1 MLEGLRRQVLS
12 VNELLRHFWRLM
24 PLSSAARAEKA
35 KRLVAALDV
44 MYRQTLAM
52 QQAAQGLDR
61 SHVTQLLRPALQA
74 MDVALERYDDA
85 VEKLKAA

>member
-1 MLEGLRRQVLS
+1 MLEGLRRQLLS
-12 VNELLRHFWRLM
+12 VNELLRHFWKLM
-24 PLSSAARAEKA
+24 PITTPARGEKA

-61 SHVTQLLRPALQA
+61 AHVTQLLRPALQA
-74 MDVALERYDDA
+74 MDVALECYDDA
-85 VEKLKAA
+85 MEKLKTA